1 MTKLPIVTA
10 IDLGTDKC
18 VTLVATGN
26 PETQQLE
33 VIGISVVA
41 SRGIKKSAIVDLEA
55 ALSTVSESIEG
66 AERMAGIRI
75 KSAYISINGSHIASQ
90 NSKGVVAVAAPNQEI
105 SREDV
110 QRVIESARA
119 VTVPTD
125 RAILHVIP
133 KDFRIDSQGGIKDP
147 IGMTGIR
154 LESAAHIITTLQPSI
169 RNTEKCLH
177 DLGIAVD
184 GFVFAGLASSES
196 IVSET
201 EKELGVAVIDIGA
214 GTTTMCVY
222 VDGSIE
228 YSTALPIGARHIT
241 QDLALGCR
249 ISIDAAEKIKTALSS
264 ADLQDPMP
272 RPGES
277 KDELTKRRKK
287 ADTLDLQA
295 IGITESIGELSK
307 KTLIEGI
314 MVPRMKEI
322 FHLLGQELQKEDLFP
337 LIPAGIVITGGG
349 AETVGIEAVA
359 KKTLRLPARIGLPPH
374 FPGLTADILRPAFAT
389 SIGLLI
395 YGWSQSG
402 GTTSTAASVNLPQ
415 FFQFISF
422 SSLGNTLKK
431 IIKTFLP

>member
-1 MTKLPIVTA
+1 MSKLPIVTA

-18 VTLVATGN
+18 VTLIASGN
-26 PETQQLE
+26 PTTKQLE
-33 VIGISVVA
+33 IIGVSVINSK
-41 SRGIKKSAIVDLEA
+41 GIKKSAIVDLEA
-55 ALSTVSESIEG
+55 ALSTVNESIEA

-75 KSAYISINGSHIASQ
+75 KSAYISINGSHVASQ
-90 NSKGVVAVAAPNQEI
+90 NSKGVVAVAAANQEI

-119 VTVPTD
+119 ITVPAD
-125 RAILHVIP
+125 RTILHVIP

-154 LESAAHIITTLQPSI
+154 LESSAHIITTLQPSV
-169 RNTEKCLH
+169 RNSEKCLH
-177 DLGIAVD
+177 DLGIGVD
-184 GFVFAGLASSES
+184 GFVFAGLASGES
-196 IVSET
+196 IANET
-201 EKELGVAVIDIGA
+201 EKELGVAVVDIGA
-214 GTTTMCVY
+214 GSTSMCVY

-241 QDLALGCR
+241 QDIALGCR
-249 ISIDAAEKIKTALSS
+249 ISIEAAEKIKTSLSQIEYS
-264 ADLQDPMP
+264 EPMP

-287 ADTLDLQA
+287 ADTLNPVDL
-295 IGITESIGELSK
+295 GITEQIGELSK

-322 FHLLGQELQKEDLFP
+322 FHLLGKELQKEDLFP

-359 KKTLRLPARIGLPPH
+359 KKALRLPARIGVPPQL
-374 FPGLTADILRPAFAT
+374 PGLTSDILRPTFSTA
-389 SIGLLI
+389 IGLLL
-395 YGWSQSG
+395 YGWNQGG
-402 GTTSTAASVNLPQ
+402 GTAQSVKITLPNLAKFVSIEKIVSQ
-415 FFQFISF
+415 IRA
-422 SSLGNTLKK
+422 LLKA
-431 IIKTFLP
+431 ILP